1 MLNQTGRGTVIDD
14 VSAPPD
20 GDVLSRGLS
29 VRALRNEHAGPFAF
43 DVPAGACLVITGMSG
58 AGKSVLLRMMAD
70 LDPHQGDVALD
81 GRFCSAMPAHRW
93 RRQVVYLPAEPGW
106 WSDSVLDHVPDD
118 ALTRALMAK
127 AGLRVGVLNDPVHRL
142 STGERQRLALVRGLR
157 LAPRALLM
165 DEPCSALDDATTL
178 MVEAMMREAMDG
190 GTAIVLVS
198 HDSVQA
204 TRMAD
209 LRRELASGH
218 FVGADS

>member
-1 MLNQTGRGTVIDD
+1 MSKRTDGISVIEG
-14 VSAPPD
+14 VSAPQA

-29 VRALRNEHAGPFAF
+29 VRALHNAHAGPFAF
-43 DVPAGACLVITGMSG
+43 DVPAGACLVITGVSG

-81 GRFCSAMPAHRW
+81 GRFCSGMPAHRW
-93 RRQVVYLPAEPGW
+93 RRQVVYLPAESGW
-106 WSDSVLDHVPDD
+106 WSDSVLDHMPDD
-118 ALTRALMAK
+118 ALTRELMAK
-127 AGLRVGVLNDPVHRL
+127 AGLRAGVLNDPVHRL

-157 LAPRALLM
+157 QAPRALLM
-165 DEPCSALDDATTL
+165 DEPCSALDGGTTL
-178 MVEAMMREAMDG
+178 MVEAMMREAMAG

-198 HDSVQA
+198 HDAAQA

-209 LRRELASGH
+209 LRRELAQGH

>member
-1 MLNQTGRGTVIDD
+1 MLNRTGRVSVIDD
-14 VSAPPD
+14 ISVPSGGGILP
-20 GDVLSRGLS
+20 RGLS
-29 VRALRNEHAGPFAF
+29 VRALGNAHAGPFEF

-106 WSDSVLDHVPDD
+106 WSDSVLDHIPDD
-118 ALTRALMAK
+118 VLTRGLMAK
-127 AGLRVGVLNDPVHRL
+127 AGLRAGVLNDPVHRL

-165 DEPCSALDDATTL
+165 DEPCSALDEATTL
-178 MVEAMMREAMDG
+178 MVEAMMREVMTG

-198 HDSVQA
+198 HDSAQA
-204 TRMAD
+204 MRMAD
-209 LRRELASGH
+209 LRRELANGH
-218 FVGADS
+218 FVGVDS